1 VLKNSEIKIENQI
14 WMAENLYVDT
24 FRNGD
29 LFLKL
34 ISLKNGY
41 LQVDNN
47 NRLVAIIVCKEVQEE
62 DSIIGMP

>member
-1 VLKNSEIKIENQI
+1 MLKNSEIKIENQI

>member
-1 VLKNSEIKIENQI
+1 VIKINEIKIGNQI
-14 WMAENLYVDT
+14 WMAEILYVDT

-41 LQVDNN
+41 LQEDNS
-47 NRLVAIIVCKEVQEE
+47 NRLVAIIVCKEVQEA

>member
-1 VLKNSEIKIENQI
+1 MIKINEIKIGNQI
-14 WMAENLYVDT
+14 WMAEILYVDT

-41 LQVDNN
+41 LQEDNS
-47 NRLVAIIVCKEVQEE
+47 NRLVAIIVCKEVQEA

>member
-1 VLKNSEIKIENQI
+1 MIKINEIKIGNQI

-41 LQVDNN
+41 LQEDNS
-47 NRLVAIIVCKEVQEE
+47 NRLVAIIVCKEVQEA